1 LNYCQYGIIGE
12 TIDSESAIL
21 LEKTSTAGY

>member
-1 LNYCQYGIIGE
+1 LNYRRYGIIRE
-12 TIDSESAIL
+12 TMDSESAIL